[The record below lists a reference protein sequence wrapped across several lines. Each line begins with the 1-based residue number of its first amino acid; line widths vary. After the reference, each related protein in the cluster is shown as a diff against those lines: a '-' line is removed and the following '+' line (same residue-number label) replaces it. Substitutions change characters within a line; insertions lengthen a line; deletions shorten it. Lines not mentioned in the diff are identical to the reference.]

1 MSGNALLIVHTING
15 SQYVIETSANSSQID
30 LGLRN
35 LQPQEFVT
43 FLSWNLEQSV
53 TIRRDQIS
61 VIEWVKA

>member
-15 SQYVIETSANSSQID
+15 SQYGIETSANSSQID